1 MFSGGTHVI
10 APTYSVT
17 DSSLRLRPYN
27 AKLNELTESVCTSI
41 QGSPDNVTD
50 ECRFETRTAL
60 DCVLRNKVHQHGALM
75 DNLGACRFHINNAK
89 SALGEKGGAIIDAQ
103 CSKLNLARHSFV

>member
-1 MFSGGTHVI
+1 MFSGGSHI
-10 APTYSVT
+10 QAPTYSVQ
-17 DSSLRLRPYN
+17 DSHLTLRPYN
-27 AKLNELTESVCTSI
+27 AKLTELTESVCTSI
-41 QGSPDNVTD
+41 QGSSVTD

-60 DCVLRNKVHQHGALM
+60 DCVLRNKVHQHGSLM

-103 CSKLNLARHSFV
+103 CSALNLARRSFV